1 MGVTHEYVVAFV
13 LLLFDMSFLLR
24 IAEAPSIQVPS
35 GYDEE
40 FVCKVEEDLECSI
53 CHQPLKEPVLTR
65 CGHRFCKECIEE
77 HFRRYNNYMHCRGHA
92 ARLN

>member
-1 MGVTHEYVVAFV
+1 
-13 LLLFDMSFLLR
+13 MSFLLR

-35 GYDEE
+35 GSDEE

-92 ARLN
+92 TRLN